1 MSRRRRNNIKEPMG
15 YVAVAQVPM
24 LMTFD
29 EDHVNFIAKHLGDAL
44 EQSYNI
50 IDMFGE
56 YDDDFDP
63 FE

>member
-1 MSRRRRNNIKEPMG
+1 MG

>member
-1 MSRRRRNNIKEPMG
+1 MG

-29 EDHVNFIAKHLGDAL
+29 EDHVNFIANHLGDAL